1 MGTPPATP
9 PQMTPYA
16 TNIAAFGNCDA
27 NEPGFSAYCTLVA
40 LELTYKANGAAVIR
54 HDVLATISA
63 EPTLVPMV
71 TAVTTALAA
80 LQCNDPGKQPARVRP
95 GTYPDLRYL
104 RHQAD
109 WATHTST
116 VAEVADTVAELA
128 KLTRELRRQGVQLW

>member
-16 TNIAAFGNCDA
+16 TNIAAFGKCDA
-27 NEPGFSAYCTLVA
+27 TEPGFSAYCTLVA
-40 LELTYKANGAAVIR
+40 LELTYKATGASVSR
-54 HDVLATISA
+54 HDVLAAISA
-63 EPTLVPMV
+63 EPTLVPLV

-80 LQCNDPGKQPARVRP
+80 LQCNDRHQQPARVRP

-109 WATHTST
+109 WGRYTST
-116 VAEVADTVAELA
+116 VAELEDAVAELA
-128 KLTRELRRQGVQLW
+128 KLTKELRHQGVKLW